1 MVFILVVPDLGDW
14 QIDMMALA
22 FVAHL
27 VLDVIVVQISLLKI
41 EILHSHLPTGVLT
54 HVFVSEIRGFAIS
67 LYNLSR
73 PACSTGSKTMRSV
86 KDFRT

>member
-1 MVFILVVPDLGDW
+1 MVFILVVPDFGDW
-14 QIDMMALA
+14 QIDMMA

-54 HVFVSEIRGFAIS
+54 HVFVSEIRGSAIS
-67 LYNLSR
+67 PYNLSR
-73 PACSTGSKTMRSV
+73 PACTTGSKTMR
-86 KDFRT
+86 